1 MFCCQHE
8 SILVTSKALT
18 EPSRP
23 SQASPIPATARPSR
37 ATASHSTSPTALHR
51 SAPSSKHL
59 IASEYIP
66 AKRYI
71 SPKSFNS
78 LPPAKPLSG
87 AEVYFVPVL
96 GTCGAALEF
105 AVAASETEDEDRV
118 KGLLSAVDRRN
129 GFDVGAIALVWMGG
143 KDGGPT
149 DVGRPPGV
157 RARVRD
163 MPKPLCVAS
172 VSADCECG
180 SDTGVTERDRGCSS
194 VGVADVAWPGKRV
207 SR

>member
-1 MFCCQHE
+1 
-8 SILVTSKALT
+8 
-18 EPSRP
+18 
-23 SQASPIPATARPSR
+23 
-37 ATASHSTSPTALHR
+37 
-51 SAPSSKHL
+51 L

-66 AKRYI
+66 AKRYM
-71 SPKSFNS
+71 SPNSFNS

-96 GTCGAALEF
+96 GTCGATLEF

-129 GFDVGAIALVWMGG
+129 GFEDADWGAGGGVGAIALVWMGG

-180 SDTGVTERDRGCSS
+180 SDTGVTERERGCSS